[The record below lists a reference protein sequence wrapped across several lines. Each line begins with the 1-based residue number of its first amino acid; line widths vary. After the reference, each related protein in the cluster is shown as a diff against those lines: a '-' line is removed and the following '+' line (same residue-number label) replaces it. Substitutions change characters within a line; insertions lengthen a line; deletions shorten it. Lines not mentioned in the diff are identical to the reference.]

1 MRSLPEPS
9 LQEQQRAFAAALF
22 DGATDCL
29 AALVRGDGID
39 PHDRLGLY
47 RHTVQENF
55 RHALAVGFP
64 VMLRLVG
71 EDYFRGLAID
81 YQAAAPSRSG
91 DLHHAGAG
99 FAEFLRARHAATRYA
114 YFADVAALEWAHGEV
129 LIAADP
135 PPLARVLERLAAWPE
150 DRHAEL
156 HFRALPSARL
166 LHSEF
171 PVLRIWL
178 ANQDPPTD
186 ETKDEVIDLSAGTER
201 LLVCRGPDG
210 GVEFHRLD
218 AASFAFAA
226 ALVAGRSLGEADE
239 AALES
244 GCSYNV
250 ATELRRLLVHGVLDT
265 PARDP

>member
-22 DGATDCL
+22 DGATDSL
-29 AALVRGDGID
+29 AALVRDDGID

-47 RHTVQENF
+47 RHTFQENF
-55 RHALAVGFP
+55 RQALAIGFP
-64 VMLRLVG
+64 VVLRLVG

-81 YQAAAPSRSG
+81 YQAVAPSGSG

-99 FAEFLRARHAATRYA
+99 FAQFLRARHAATPYA
-114 YFADVAALEWAHGEV
+114 YLADVAALEWAHGEV

-135 PPLARVLERLAAWPE
+135 PPLPLVLERLAAWPAE
-150 DRHAEL
+150 RHAEL
-156 HFRALPSARL
+156 RFQALPSGRL

-178 ANQDPPTD
+178 ANQDPLTD
-186 ETKDEVIDLSAGTER
+186 EATDEVIDLAAGADR

-218 AASFAFAA
+218 AASYAFAA
-226 ALVAGRSLGEADE
+226 ALVAGRSLGEAYD
-239 AALES
+239 AAAES

-250 ATELRRLLVHGVLDT
+250 ATELRRLLVHGVLAT